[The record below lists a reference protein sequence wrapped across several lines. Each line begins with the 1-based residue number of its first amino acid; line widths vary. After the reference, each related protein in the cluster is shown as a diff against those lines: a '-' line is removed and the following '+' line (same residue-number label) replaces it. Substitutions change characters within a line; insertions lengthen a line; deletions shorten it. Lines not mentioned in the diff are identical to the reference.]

1 MCKALTTI
9 VTSATRVI
17 LCEISSSSART
28 QRLAFVQY
36 LPGLG
41 SWPWIAC
48 RFEERIS
55 VGTPTIRVSAY
66 PFES

>member
-9 VTSATRVI
+9 VTSAIRVI

-41 SWPWIAC
+41 RMAVD
-48 RFEERIS
+48 RLS
-55 VGTPTIRVSAY
+55 V
-66 PFES
+66 